1 MIRLKRQ
8 IMFLRVLRP
17 NIFFFVFNLLN
28 LLFISYGINHK
39 TSNTMSTTTTDESLS
54 MFFDDDFN
62 PSAYIDTLVNSITN
76 QNTPH
81 NTTTPI
87 SAYSKNSLT
96 KLSNDISHLITHL
109 DYYTNELTNE
119 NLQSKLDMLD
129 KSNVIINNSE
139 DHGTTR
145 LQYHVHVLNNAVLS
159 LQTELTEV
167 NKQLDNS
174 NINNE
179 AIQKLIQLKQVK
191 ANLNQVL
198 KIFELVSNSISQ
210 KQSYTVDEFQYA
222 LDELFNSIKQQ
233 LQSNT
238 NNEKLLQHVDKLL
251 QLNNLFNH
259 ISKFNPI
266 FRKFITK
273 LSNER
278 DSYKK

>member
-1 MIRLKRQ
+1 MDHVTQ

-174 NINNE
+174 NIKNE

>member
-1 MIRLKRQ
+1 MDHVTQ

-251 QLNNLFNH
+251 QLNNFFNH

>member
-1 MIRLKRQ
+1 MDHVTQ

-28 LLFISYGINHK
+28 LLFISYGINHT
-39 TSNTMSTTTTDESLS
+39 TSNTMSTITTDESLS

-179 AIQKLIQLKQVK
+179 AVQKLIQLKQVK
-191 ANLNQVL
+191 ANLNQVS

>member
-1 MIRLKRQ
+1 MDHVTQ

-129 KSNVIINNSE
+129 KSNVVINNSE

>member
-1 MIRLKRQ
+1 MDHVTQ

>member
-1 MIRLKRQ
+1 MDHVTQ

-39 TSNTMSTTTTDESLS
+39 TSNTMSTITTDESLS

>member
-1 MIRLKRQ
+1 MDHVTQ

-39 TSNTMSTTTTDESLS
+39 TSNTMSTITTDESLS

-129 KSNVIINNSE
+129 KSNVVINNSE

-145 LQYHVHVLNNAVLS
+145 LQYHVHVLNNVVLS

>member
-1 MIRLKRQ
+1 M
-8 IMFLRVLRP
+8 
-17 NIFFFVFNLLN
+17 
-28 LLFISYGINHK
+28 LFISYGINHK
-39 TSNTMSTTTTDESLS
+39 TSNTMSTITTDESLS

-129 KSNVIINNSE
+129 KSNVVINNSE

>member
-1 MIRLKRQ
+1 MDHVTQ

-39 TSNTMSTTTTDESLS
+39 TSNTMSTITTDESLS

-129 KSNVIINNSE
+129 KSNVVINNSE